1 MVNAS
6 IQGRRLCFGAV
17 ASGCS
22 QTGFFP
28 ILITG
33 EAWEGYLG
41 LLVNTALQRGDTAP
55 CRNIKLD
62 KVSANL
68 RKIYFM
74 QIKI

>member
-41 LLVNTALQRGDTAP
+41 LLVNLILHGSGAIQRRVVT
-55 CRNIKLD
+55 
-62 KVSANL
+62 
-68 RKIYFM
+68 
-74 QIKI
+74 